1 MDILH
6 VDLEGKILRILV
18 VGLGALGTVFS
29 CLLQNDG
36 HEVMAFDC
44 KELVTAVQNNE
55 TRVTGIWGD
64 HSAKLAGVTSSVK
77 DLKGTFDLIIL
88 TVKSFDTVNALNQVK
103 GAVGPTTRV
112 VLAQN
117 GFGNY
122 EAAQALI
129 SKENLIVGRVIFGA
143 ETIAPGYSKVT
154 VIADDVIL
162 GSPGSVIPDQEVEA
176 IAAAINQAGVPTRAS
191 NEVLKYLWGK
201 ILYNSALNPLGAI
214 LEVNYGKLAQ
224 MPDSSDIMNKI
235 IEEIFAVLEAMGEKI
250 FWPDAAAYQ
259 KDFYEKLIPPTA
271 DHHASM
277 LQDIQRG
284 RRIEIDALNGAV
296 VRLGQQYGVPT
307 PVNQTIVNIVKA
319 KEKLRQ
325 SGAYTV
331 H

>member
-1 MDILH
+1 M
-6 VDLEGKILRILV
+6 RILV

-29 CLLQNDG
+29 CFLQNDG
-36 HEVMAFDC
+36 HEVAAYDC
-44 KELVTAVQNNE
+44 KELVAAVPNR
-55 TRVTGIWGD
+55 TVRVTGIWGE
-64 HSAKLAGVTSSVK
+64 HMAQLAGLSSSAQ
-77 DLKGTFDLIIL
+77 DLKGPFDMVIL

-103 GAVGPTTRV
+103 ELVGPDTRV

-129 SKENLIVGRVIFGA
+129 PKKNLIVGRVIFGA
-143 ETIAPGYSKVT
+143 ETMAPAYSKVT

-162 GSPGSVIPDQEVEA
+162 GSPGGVIPDQEVEA
-176 IAAAINQAGVPTRAS
+176 LAAMINQAGVPTRAS
-191 NEVLKYLWGK
+191 SEVMKYLWGK
-201 ILYNSALNPLGAI
+201 ILYNSALNSLGAI
-214 LEVNYGKLAQ
+214 LEVNYGKLAEMQ
-224 MPDSSDIMNKI
+224 ESSQTMNKV

-250 FWPDAAAYQ
+250 LWPDAASYQ
-259 KDFYEKLIPPTA
+259 KDFYEKLVPPTA

-284 RRIEIDALNGAV
+284 RRTEIDALNGAV

-307 PVNQTIVNIVKA
+307 PVNWTIVNIVKA
-319 KEKLRQ
+319 KERLRLA
-325 SGAYTV
+325 GAFTI